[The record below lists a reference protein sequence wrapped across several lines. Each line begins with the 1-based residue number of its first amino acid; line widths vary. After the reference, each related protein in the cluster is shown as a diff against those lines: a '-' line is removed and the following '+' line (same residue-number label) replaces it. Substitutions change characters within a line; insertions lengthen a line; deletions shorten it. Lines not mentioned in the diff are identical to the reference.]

1 MFHPFLR
8 QPQWQSTDWQTNNF
22 LNQQNSPQQYTVTRE
37 VPPVPTPSQLPG
49 HGYPYSQQVN
59 PGTPS
64 MATAA
69 PTSSPMQDCGRI
81 AGSPNSSGKNISI
94 TLNLNLGD
102 GDSDE
107 DDQGNNGYP
116 NTSYGMNPVQGY
128 QAPSWYQ

>member
-8 QPQWQSTDWQTNNF
+8 QPQWQSTDWQNNNF

-37 VPPVPTPSQLPG
+37 VPPIPTQSQLPNSW
-49 HGYPYSQQVN
+49 YSPQSQQVN

-64 MATAA
+64 MA
-69 PTSSPMQDCGRI
+69 PMQDCGRI
-81 AGSPNSSGKNISI
+81 AGSPNSTNGKNISI

-102 GDSDE
+102 GDNDE